1 MEKNLNVVS
10 GMHWDCRELG
20 EWVQLTDAEVFKGK
34 RVVVFSLP
42 GAFTPTC
49 TTQQLP
55 GYEEK
60 YDEFKD
66 KHKIDEVYVISV
78 NDSFVMNAWLDSLDI
93 KNVKPI
99 PDGSG
104 RFTKYVNML
113 VDKDNL
119 GFGYRSWRY
128 AAVINDGIVEQVFIE
143 PGFRN
148 NADTDP
154 FEVTDAQNVLNYLS
168 GKEFNQ
174 HKQYNR
180 VYRLKENEEPQA
192 IPDAAE

>member
-1 MEKNLNVVS
+1 MRKDLNVIT
-10 GMHWDCRELG
+10 GMHFDHRELG
-20 EWVQLTDAEVFKGK
+20 EWVQLQDVDVFKNK
-34 RVVVFSLP
+34 RVVIFSLP

-49 TTQQLP
+49 STQQLP

-60 YDEFKD
+60 YEEFTD
-66 KHKIDEVYVISV
+66 KHSIDEVYCISV
-78 NDSFVMNAWLDSLDI
+78 NDAFVMNAWFDSLDI

-154 FEVTDAQNVLNYLS
+154 FEVTDAQNVLNYLG

-192 IPDAAE
+192 IPDAAK